1 MKKRPLFYLS
11 TAVLAVSIFAGV
23 GNAVQAEAP
32 AAASFTD
39 TTGHWA
45 EASILAAVQK
55 GYVSGYPEGT
65 FQPEK
70 TVSRSEFIAM
80 LVRSLGQASDTSTT
94 SPWYIPYVNTATES
108 GYYVTGDFSSD
119 DWNAPL
125 SRQELARIA
134 VRVIGKTAKDNTE
147 YMYMATSN
155 GVLSGTG
162 NGALNV
168 TGTTTRA
175 QTVTVIE
182 RISHILQGETL
193 PVDTLAVANAQEAM
207 NAPKDPWGRAVRTTN
222 LPKNAKDF
230 PYILEEYPNEMY
242 ELELPF
248 KGITEPAFKIS
259 TPAELYK
266 TDTLIQN
273 KKEMEKWKDN
283 AEAYYKLLLNV
294 DYRTINGKWATDLY
308 SHKNQWNSVGLE
320 EVMDYV
326 VWAKKNKIVTEGSLV
341 VEPSMIF
348 HSRIGSYF
356 IRAEFSFRIKEYT
369 EYNEIFDDIR
379 FNSHQ
384 GFDNLKALGKFQKGQ
399 WYHGYADIVLG
410 TNIQDGIK
418 RVSSNATLFNLSTII
433 HKKN

>member
-23 GNAVQAEAP
+23 GNAEQAEAP

-39 TTGHWA
+39 TSGHWA

-94 SPWYIPYVNTATES
+94 SPWYTPYVKAATES

-182 RISHILQGETL
+182 RISSILQGETL
-193 PVDTLAVANAQEAM
+193 PVDALAVANAQEAM
-207 NAPKDPWGRAVRTTN
+207 KAPKDPWGRAIRTTN

-266 TDTLIQN
+266 TDTLIQD
-273 KKEMEKWKDN
+273 KKEMEKWKEN

-294 DYRTINGKWATDLY
+294 DYRTIDGKWATDLY
-308 SHKNQWNSVGLE
+308 SHKNQWSRLE
-320 EVMDYV
+320 EVMAYV
-326 VWAKKNKIVTEGSLV
+326 AWVKKNKIVTEGSLV
-341 VEPSMIF
+341 VEPSMVF
-348 HSRIGSYF
+348 HSRIGGYF
-356 IRAEFSFRIKEYT
+356 MRSQFSFRIKEYN
-369 EYNEIFDDIR
+369 EYKDIFDDDR
-379 FNSHQ
+379 FNTHQ
-384 GFDNLKALGKFQKGQ
+384 KFDNLKSLGKFQKGQ
-399 WYHGYADIVLG
+399 WYYGY
-410 TNIQDGIK
+410 TNTELSTNVQDGVQ
-418 RVSSNATLFNLSTII
+418 RVSSDISLFKLSTII